1 MNRPVPPLSL
11 LELTDLSD
19 FGTLRINLPAATSG
33 WLLRVTRITPNQN
46 NNKIADIMQIAG
58 FTEVIDAKLRYPN
71 TALLYIE
78 FSAEQFR
85 SIPAVT
91 VETKLKRALVPANYN
106 PVARTYSGIWDGS
119 FKLAWTDNPTWM
131 TYDITVS
138 DRFGLGRRIKPW
150 MVDKWELYRISQY
163 CDQLVPDGIRLR
175 RFDSD
180 LGLHP

>member
-91 VETKLKRALVPANYN
+91 VETKLRGSLCRPTTTLWLGPT
-106 PVARTYSGIWDGS
+106 PVSGTVASSWPGLTTQPGS
-119 FKLAWTDNPTWM
+119 PT
-131 TYDITVS
+131 TSLSVTASV
-138 DRFGLGRRIKPW
+138 
-150 MVDKWELYRISQY
+150 
-163 CDQLVPDGIRLR
+163 
-175 RFDSD
+175 
-180 LGLHP
+180 